1 MSVSPMNLIVKKPI
15 TTKASIEAND
25 AIDIWRI
32 NVDELS
38 LMLFIAIFIAVYMTP
53 KKHKKP
59 IIP

>member
-1 MSVSPMNLIVKKPI
+1 MNLIVKKPI
-15 TTKASIEAND
+15 TTKARIEAND
-25 AIDIWRI
+25 AIDISRI

-38 LMLFIAIFIAVYMTP
+38 LMFLIPIFIIVYKMP

>member
-1 MSVSPMNLIVKKPI
+1 MNLIVKKPI
-15 TTKASIEAND
+15 ITKAKIEAND
-25 AIDIWRI
+25 AIDNVRI

-38 LMLFIAIFIAVYMTP
+38 LMVLTPIFIAMYMIL